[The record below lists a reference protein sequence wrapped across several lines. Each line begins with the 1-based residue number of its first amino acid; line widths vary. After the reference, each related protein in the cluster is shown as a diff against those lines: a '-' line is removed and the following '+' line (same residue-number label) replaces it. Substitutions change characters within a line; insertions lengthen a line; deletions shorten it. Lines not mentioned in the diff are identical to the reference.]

1 MSVGRNEDRDPS
13 NYDVQGIPVEQV
25 QPGFTLVVDRGDG
38 PQMFQVENVAFSSRR
53 QDDGTYVNT
62 FTLTSG
68 PVAGGGAPWVITLP
82 MGTLVGRILRR
93 TA

>member
-1 MSVGRNEDRDPS
+1 MSFGRNEYRDSS

-25 QPGFTLVVDRGDG
+25 QPGFSLVIDRGEG
-38 PQMFQVENVAFSSRR
+38 PQLFQVEDVAFSSQR
-53 QDDGTYVNT
+53 QDDGSYVNT